1 MGRVERDQLKY
12 SKIRTKDKFVDQFN
26 YWLINLL
33 PWRYCLELW
42 SVELW
47 YHWIVILVTF
57 QNKYICLTIITHV
70 AFHNKY
76 VWTFQI
82 ITMSTKMSQ
91 DAKKDEFRKYLEK
104 AGRWFKSTC
113 GQYSSLKCSQDSKHF
128 FICIQ
133 TTMISGV
140 LELLTKSLVSL
151 YEVW

>member
-57 QNKYICLTIITHV
+57 QNKYIWLTIITHV
-70 AFHNKY
+70 AFHNKNMY
-76 VWTFQI
+76 GRFRSSPWALRCPRMPRRTSSA
-82 ITMSTKMSQ
+82 STL
-91 DAKKDEFRKYLEK
+91 RKLV
-104 AGRWFKSTC
+104 G
-113 GQYSSLKCSQDSKHF
+113 DSKAPVGN
-128 FICIQ
+128 I
-133 TTMISGV
+133 
-140 LELLTKSLVSL
+140 LLWNTFKILRISL
-151 YEVW
+151 YVFKQLWYQEFSSFSPNLWYRSMR